1 VPFHARA
8 GRGRRPRAL
17 STLFLVA
24 MAGAAAVVAAA
35 PAAAVEAAHG
45 PGGVDVPAIELTGP
59 PSGELTAADRD
70 LVVKVRL
77 AGAWE
82 RPAGRMAAR
91 KGVDARVRAVGSMI
105 ESQHGR
111 LDELAIEAARVLGV
125 PLPTQPNA
133 DQQVWLREMAA
144 ATGPDFDQVFVTRLR
159 AAHGKI
165 FPVIADVRTGTR
177 NDVVRK
183 LAQEANQFV
192 LTHLTLLESTGLVDH
207 ASLPLPQA
215 PSSAAP
221 AGLPGARQRALDGG
235 VDMGV
240 IWVVVLGGALVGVT
254 GLARA
259 VRPRGPT

>member
-1 VPFHARA
+1 MPLHSPV
-8 GRGRRPRAL
+8 GRGPGSRAL
-17 STLFLVA
+17 RALLLTLV
-24 MAGAAAVVAAA
+24 AGAAAAVTAA
-35 PAAAVEAAHG
+35 PAAAVDGAHG
-45 PGGVDVPAIELTGP
+45 PGGVDVPVIELTAP

-91 KGVDARVRAVGSMI
+91 KGVDPRVRAVGSMI

-111 LDELAIEAARVLGV
+111 LDELAIEAARVLGI

-133 DQQVWLREMAA
+133 DQQAWLREMAA

-192 LTHLTLLESTGLVDH
+192 LTHLTLLESTALVDYT
-207 ASLPLPQA
+207 SLPPPQA
-215 PSSAAP
+215 PGTAGPS
-221 AGLPGARQRALDGG
+221 GLPGARQRAQEGG

-240 IWVVVLGGALVGVT
+240 IWVVLLGGALAGVT

-259 VRPRGPT
+259 VRPRGST